1 MSETFIMIPGR
12 TNKQGTSLNVGK
24 DSAEYQEE
32 TGLVQISPEDMER
45 LSINEGDVVRLSN
58 ETGIIEIP
66 CRKAKKDELQEGL
79 LFMAYGPMSSQL
91 MAGDTHGTGMPTS
104 KGFDVDLEIV

>member
-66 CRKAKKDELQEGL
+66 CRKAKKGELQEGL